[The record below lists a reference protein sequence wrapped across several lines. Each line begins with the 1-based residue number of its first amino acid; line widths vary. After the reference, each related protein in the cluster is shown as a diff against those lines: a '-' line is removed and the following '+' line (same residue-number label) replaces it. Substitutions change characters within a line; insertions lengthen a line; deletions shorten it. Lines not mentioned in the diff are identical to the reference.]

1 MKNFINISDISS
13 SELKFILEEAKL
25 RKKKEKHLIN
35 LLLI

>member
-25 RKKKEKHLIN
+25 RKKKKRNI
-35 LLLI
+35 